1 MALSVRQNGKIPK
14 FLSKEY
20 LEELFGSEKHSH
32 ECTDKLRSGFQNVG
46 IYQIVNA
53 IPTLFTYFFCISSIN
68 GVEVKTDLTA
78 CTSIFRRRIKCL

>member
-53 IPTLFTYFFCISSIN
+53 IPTFLHIFFASHPSM
-68 GVEVKTDLTA
+68 VL
-78 CTSIFRRRIKCL
+78 R